1 MTYPK
6 ILLVDDDL
14 DDQKFFIDALQ
25 EISPYLNCSVANNGI
40 EALEHLALKPPSP
53 SVIFLDLNMPLMNGL
68 ECLKNL
74 KSNKLY
80 NEIPVV
86 ILTTSNNSVY
96 KLETARL
103 GAESYLTKA
112 NSFETLK
119 INLKEVLEKRFG
131 NIPS

>member
-25 EISPYLNCSVANNGI
+25 EISPNLYCSVANNGI
-40 EALEHLALKPPSP
+40 EALEHLALKPPPP

-74 KSNKLY
+74 KSNTLY

-96 KLETARL
+96 QLETARL

-112 NSFETLK
+112 NSFEALK

-131 NIPS
+131 SIPS